1 MDGKRYALAL
11 SILLAASFVA
21 NLGFSAFGPV
31 LPYLILALKG
41 VLEELPELVA
51 GTVEAVFSGNLAL
64 IYHLAVHPDY
74 QRRGIGRALVEEILR
89 RLGARGA
96 TYALV
101 FNHSSHRDALG
112 FYRRLGFRS
121 IGTFRGLY
129 IRTAR
134 ARK

>member
-1 MDGKRYALAL
+1 M
-11 SILLAASFVA
+11 
-21 NLGFSAFGPV
+21 
-31 LPYLILALKG
+31 
-41 VLEELPELVA
+41 